1 MYNISYVDGI
11 YQNYENSK
19 VNIND
24 RGYHFGD
31 SVYEVV
37 LFNEGIFYDF
47 EGHLNRLFDS
57 LNSINIK
64 FSFSKQSLEIIIKNL
79 IKINRV
85 SFGSVYIQV
94 SRGIAERNHSYK
106 DMNIKPL
113 LSIIITKKQNNL
125 SDEAIGV
132 KAITLNDNR
141 WARPDIKTTQLL
153 PNVLAKTEANN
164 KGAFEGIFVDSEGY
178 VTEGSSSNIW
188 IINNDNE
195 IITRAIDG
203 QILSGITRK
212 SIAKFADLNDLIVK
226 EKKFRKEELY
236 ESKEVFLSS
245 ASSFVTPIIEIDNIK
260 INNGEVGKIS
270 VELRKLYFKNFTKV
284 LKINE

>member
-57 LNSINIK
+57 LSSINIK
-64 FSFSKQSLEIIIKNL
+64 FSFSKQSLKIIIKNL

-106 DMNIKPL
+106 DINIKPL

-164 KGAFEGIFVDSEGY
+164 KGAFEGIFVDSKGY

-195 IITRAIDG
+195 IISILDKVNDNETFKRAHAERNVLKVLEGDCETAVGAHAVIEGNEIILEAELFSLDGSDRFYEKKSSKIENAKKLGKEVG
-203 QILSGITRK
+203 QILKAK
-212 SIAKFADLNDLIVK
+212 S
-226 EKKFRKEELY
+226 
-236 ESKEVFLSS
+236 
-245 ASSFVTPIIEIDNIK
+245 
-260 INNGEVGKIS
+260 NNSYK
-270 VELRKLYFKNFTKV
+270 R
-284 LKINE
+284 

>member
-1 MYNISYVDGI
+1 MPNISYVDGF

-19 VNIND
+19 ININD

-79 IKINRV
+79 IKINRA

-106 DMNIKPL
+106 GMNIKPL

-260 INNGEVGKIS
+260 INNGEVGEIS
-270 VELRKLYFKNFTKV
+270 VELRKLYFKNFTK
-284 LKINE
+284 

>member
-1 MYNISYVDGI
+1 MPNISYVDGV

-19 VNIND
+19 ININD

-37 LFNEGIFYDF
+37 LFNKGIFYDF
-47 EGHLNRLFDS
+47 EEHISRLFTS

-64 FSFSKQSLEIIIKNL
+64 FSLSRISLKIIIKNL

-106 DMNIKPL
+106 GMNIKPL
-113 LSIIITKKQNNL
+113 LSIIVTKKLNNVGNG
-125 SDEAIGV
+125 AIGV
-132 KAITLNDNR
+132 KAITLDDNR
-141 WARPDIKTTQLL
+141 WSRPDIKTTQLL
-153 PNVLAKTEANN
+153 PNVLAKTEANI
-164 KGAFEGIFVDSEGY
+164 KGAFEGIFIDSDGY

-188 IINNDNE
+188 IINNNNE
-195 IITRAIDG
+195 IITRPIDG

-212 SIAKFADLNDLIVK
+212 TIAQFAKLNKLIVK
-226 EKKFRKEELY
+226 EEKFKKQELY
-236 ESKEVFLSS
+236 KSKEVFLTS
-245 ASSFVTPIIEIDNIK
+245 ASSFVTPIIEIDNIE
-260 INNGEVGKIS
+260 INEGKIGQTS
-270 VELRKLYFKNFTKV
+270 IDLRNLYFRKSSNN
-284 LKINE
+284 L

>member
-64 FSFSKQSLEIIIKNL
+64 FSFSKQSLIIIIKSL
-79 IKINRV
+79 IKMNRV

-113 LSIIITKKQNNL
+113 LSIIITKKKNNL

-164 KGAFEGIFVDSEGY
+164 KGAFEGIFVDSKGY

-260 INNGEVGKIS
+260 INNGEVGEMS
-270 VELRKLYFKNFTKV
+270 VELRKLYFKNFTK
-284 LKINE
+284 